1 MRTKNTMDKESNLT
15 TKDNMNETN
24 ESNALTIFKG
34 AGKTFTTLK
43 AETIEDKKKI
53 YNASK
58 ACDVFIKDIK
68 GQEIEVKDAYITEY
82 EKKDLDEN
90 GNHRIGHKTILFGT
104 DGKTYVTCSNY
115 FFNSFAQILSA
126 YNGKISTPIKIKIVG
141 IPTKGAGDALGCE
154 WL

>member
-1 MRTKNTMDKESNLT
+1 MDNIKET
-15 TKDNMNETN
+15 FNETKETKVMAN
-24 ESNALTIFKG
+24 ETTDNSLAIFQG
-34 AGKTFTTLK
+34 TGKTWTTLK

-58 ACDVFIKDIK
+58 KCDVFLKDIK
-68 GQEIEVKDAYITEY
+68 GQEIEINDAYITEY
-82 EKKDLDEN
+82 TKKDLDEN
-90 GNHRIGHKTILFGT
+90 GNPRIGHKTILFGT

-126 YNGKISTPIKIKIVG
+126 YNGQITEAIKIKIVG
-141 IPTKGAGDALGCE
+141 VQTKGAGEALGCE